1 MNLFPSQTEKGGS
14 PMSDSPADYSIIVE
28 LQEAKR
34 LYEDGEERH
43 ALHLGERD
51 RLIAGLREK
60 LEKSEKSLQ
69 EATDAAHRNQE
80 RTDRLQAEQEERLT
94 ELRARV
100 KELSS
105 PSRTPRGFFA
115 R

>member
-1 MNLFPSQTEKGGS
+1 
-14 PMSDSPADYSIIVE
+14 MSDSTADYSIIVE

-34 LYEDGEERH
+34 LYEDSEERH
-43 ALHLGERD
+43 TLQLGERD
-51 RLIAGLREK
+51 RVIAGLRGK
-60 LEKSEKSLQ
+60 LEESEKNLQ
-69 EATDAAHRNQE
+69 ETTDTAQRNQE
-80 RTDRLQAEQEERLT
+80 RTDRLQAEQEEKLT

-105 PSRTPRGFFA
+105 SSRGFFT